1 MLLSVENEQNP
12 VMVVDEAKLVHQITQ
27 GRDSDSDLETP
38 IFNTKIRGELMTS
51 LAVEGTK

>member
-1 MLLSVENEQNP
+1 VENEQNS

-38 IFNTKIRGELMTS
+38 IFQTKIKGELMTS